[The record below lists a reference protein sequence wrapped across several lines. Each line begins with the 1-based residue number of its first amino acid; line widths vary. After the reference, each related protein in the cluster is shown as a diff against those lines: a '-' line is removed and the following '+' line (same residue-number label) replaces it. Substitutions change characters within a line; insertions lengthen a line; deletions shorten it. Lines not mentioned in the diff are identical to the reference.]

1 MPALD
6 EHNLL
11 PVGKIIPF
19 GERWLQIVKRIG
31 EGYTSVVYEGK
42 ILLHAEDAPE
52 QGEKVAVKAFKPY
65 MDRDAF
71 RQEDRTLWDLTRLE
85 PEAAKDFEL
94 DEGEPPHL
102 GIELHV
108 SPHYHGSKTYA
119 ASDNPE
125 DQVPFIVM
133 EYITG
138 KEIPDLIDR
147 NGKLIEKDAV
157 SVMRDFF
164 FILDILHTRL
174 KKTLMDMKLEN
185 LWWQETDGRGRVRVM
200 DLGTLSDLKPTARY
214 FGNSRLDL
222 MRAGIIFFRML
233 TGYGLAYSVEG
244 LKEAVEPLL
253 KQYPMSWG
261 TRRIVRR
268 LLHWKEDQRYTEA
281 AEVFG
286 ELNNVV
292 SYWGMSDE
300 DLLNQALQKIDQAIA
315 YRQEAQ
321 QSGEE
326 EDAEEAPF
334 AYQARSMLGVIESRN
349 DILDE
354 AVQRA
359 IRQADELLSIEDY
372 LKTGRKFLEG
382 GSYPKAVEH
391 FKNGMYY
398 SDEPAVLRRWYY
410 VASAAVEL
418 RTDVY
423 APVSP
428 SINRAVERLNR
439 GELAEAQQELK
450 FLPENVRN
458 SNWIQALEADCELYA
473 SFQAA
478 QKTEKSGQY
487 QAAATAYEKAQTQLV
502 RLPNPE
508 DVTVQELGDLMV
520 RMVDMQHL
528 EATRGEAERL
538 LPQAAEKVSL
548 HDYPGA
554 LAIFDEVREKDP
566 RNPSLQAQLA
576 AAADSAA
583 NEMRFVDADRLIN
596 FAMQRPGYDDAMV
609 VRKAQVQGLAKAAWH
624 QSLGETELF
633 CRQASELLRAYPE
646 NVTAVTV
653 LRRLIEKTETV
664 LKEAHQPAKLAL
676 LKDAVAALPGNNQA
690 WQDRIDKVAGELTEK
705 GKIPLRKAVDELV
718 TIATQLIS
726 MTDNDNAAEL
736 SKNTSLPEIMLF
748 LRKRKGA
755 YQQAA
760 KLLEDAGRIAPPIA
774 YRVDEVAAL
783 HAAAVE
789 KIAAVETAE
798 QGAEETR
805 EQERQDALAVVL
817 KRWQT
822 AQEAHQYVQ
831 VMPEWLPAETKAAI
845 EAGHNTL
852 TQTAFMSAHGY
863 LQRFNDQDETV
874 KDILA
879 QASRILDRRGETDW
893 LALGGHAAARIQAIR
908 GELEEANHLFNQ
920 GNLED
925 AAAATDRMAET
936 YGSTEQLKSLK
947 ANIARLAAFETWQQE
962 NTAGLQTKKYDEG
975 LVKSISA
982 YMNSQLPA
990 VYWKN
995 SLARQYLTGVM
1006 DAIRVEVQSLAAK
1019 PESPRMAVLS
1029 KQWLTVNALV
1039 KKLPR

>member
-11 PVGKIIPF
+11 PVGKTIPF

-42 ILLHAEDAPE
+42 VLLRADDLPE

-94 DEGEPPHL
+94 DEGEPPRL

-108 SPHYHGSKTYA
+108 SPHYYGSKTYA

-125 DQVPFIVM
+125 DQVPYIVM

-147 NGKLIEKDAV
+147 YGKLPEKDAV
-157 SVMRDFF
+157 SAMRDFF

-174 KKTLMDMKLEN
+174 KKTLMDMKFEN

-268 LLHWKEDQRYTEA
+268 LLHWKEEQRYTEA

-286 ELNNVV
+286 ELNNMTA
-292 SYWGMSDE
+292 YWAMNDE
-300 DLLNQALQKIDQAIA
+300 ELLNQALQKIDQAKD
-315 YRQEAQ
+315 YRQEIQ

-326 EDAEEAPF
+326 EDAEEPPF

-359 IRQADELLSIEDY
+359 IRQADELLSIEDF
-372 LKTGRKFLEG
+372 LKTGRKFLDG

-391 FKNGMYY
+391 FKKGMYY
-398 SDEPAVLRRWYY
+398 SDEPAALRRWYY
-410 VASAAVEL
+410 AASAAMEL
-418 RTDVY
+418 RSDVY

-428 SINRAVERLNR
+428 SINRALERMNR
-439 GELAEAQQELK
+439 GELAEARQEFK
-450 FLPENVRN
+450 YLPENVRA
-458 SNWIQALEADCELYA
+458 SNWIQALEADCELYEA
-473 SFQAA
+473 YQAA
-478 QKTEKSGQY
+478 QKAEKSGQY
-487 QAAATAYEKAQTQLV
+487 QAAANAYEKAQAQLA

-508 DVTVQELGDLMV
+508 DVTVQELGDLTV

-528 EATRGEAERL
+528 EATLGEAERL
-538 LPQAAEKVSL
+538 LPQAVEKVNQ

-554 LAIFDEVREKDP
+554 LVIFEEIREKDP
-566 RNPSLQAQLA
+566 RNPRLQAELA
-576 AAADSAA
+576 VAADSAV
-583 NEMRFVDADRLIN
+583 NEMRFVDAGRLVD
-596 FAMQRPGYDDAMV
+596 FALQRPGFDDTMV
-609 VRKAQVQGLAKAAWH
+609 ARKAQVQGLAKAAWH

-633 CRQASELLRAYPE
+633 CQQASEMLRSYPE
-646 NVTAVTV
+646 NATVVTV
-653 LRRLIEKTETV
+653 LRRLIEKSETV

-690 WQDRIDKVAGELTEK
+690 WLERIDKVAGELMEK
-705 GKIPLRKAVDELV
+705 GKAPLRKTVDELV
-718 TIATQLIS
+718 TIATQLMS
-726 MTDNDNAAEL
+726 MTDHDNTAEL
-736 SKNTSLPEIMLF
+736 SKNTSLPEIMRF
-748 LRKRKGA
+748 LGKRKDA

-760 KLLEDAGRIAPPIA
+760 SLLEDAARIGTPIA

-783 HAAAVE
+783 RAAAGE
-789 KIAAVETAE
+789 KIAAVETTE
-798 QGAEETR
+798 QGVIEAH
-805 EQERQDALAVVL
+805 EQERRDALEAVK

-822 AQEAHQYVQ
+822 AQEAYQYKQ
-831 VMPEWLPAETKAAI
+831 AMPEWLPEETKAAI
-845 EAGHNTL
+845 EDGHL
-852 TQTAFMSAHGY
+852 KLAQAAFMSAHGY
-863 LQRFNDQDETV
+863 LQRYDDQDEAV
-874 KDILA
+874 KEILA
-879 QASRILDRRGETDW
+879 QASKILDQRGEADW
-893 LALGGHAAARIQAIR
+893 AALGEHAAARIQAIR
-908 GELEEANHLFNQ
+908 GEFEAANHLFRE
-920 GNLED
+920 GNYE
-925 AAAATDRMAET
+925 AAAAAADRLAKT
-936 YGSTEQLKSLK
+936 YGSSDQLKGLK
-947 ANIARLAAFETWQQE
+947 AGIARAAAFAAWQQE
-962 NTAGLQTKKYDEG
+962 HAAGLQAGKYDRA
-975 LVKSISA
+975 LVESIA
-982 YMNSQLPA
+982 GYLNSELPA
-990 VYWKN
+990 AYWKN
-995 SLARQYLTGVM
+995 CAARRYLSSVL
-1006 DAIRVEVQSLAAK
+1006 DNIRVEVQSLAAH
-1019 PESPRMAVLS
+1019 PENPRMALLS
-1029 KQWLTVNALV
+1029 KQWLAVNGLL
-1039 KKLPR
+1039 KKLP